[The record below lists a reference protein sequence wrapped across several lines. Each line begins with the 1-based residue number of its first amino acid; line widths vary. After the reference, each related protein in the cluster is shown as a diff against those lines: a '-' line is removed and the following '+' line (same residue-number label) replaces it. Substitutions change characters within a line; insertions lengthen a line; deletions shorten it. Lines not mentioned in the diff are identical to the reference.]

1 MKSAHQ
7 LNRTFFGIPSSG
19 QMLISKLFLLL
30 LCMNLVSCSWI
41 SSRRSLFGGDEEN
54 KSPQADGVATVPK
67 SQFDALNRKYEAL
80 LKERQMENV
89 RGGDANQMMNQME
102 GSNDPAN
109 VVDQIS
115 KIKGGGD
122 LAETVDVFQQA
133 SQQKTSGPSSAGLP
147 VTPMSTGSLDEGLI
161 EDHITKVRRAEKL
174 VSQNKYDASIN
185 LIKELE
191 KSPVRQVV
199 VRAKFLMG
207 EILFGQGE
215 YDLAL
220 QVYEEVLTDH
230 AFSGLVIK
238 TLGRLI
244 VCSDK
249 LKLAGKQE
257 KYYSILHDFFEQG
270 T

>member
-1 MKSAHQ
+1 MKSAHS
-7 LNRTFFGIPSSG
+7 LDRMFFGASHICR
-19 QMLISKLFLLL
+19 LTLFVIVLNSLS
-30 LCMNLVSCSWI
+30 SCSWVT
-41 SSRRSLFGGDEEN
+41 SRRSLFGGDEEE
-54 KSPQADGVATVPK
+54 QAAGAKASVPK
-67 SQFDALNRKYEAL
+67 SQYDALAKKYEAL
-80 LKERQMENV
+80 LKERRMDQV
-89 RGGDANQMMNQME
+89 QGPQANDMMNQME
-102 GSNDPAN
+102 SGSNPAD
-109 VVDQIS
+109 VVDQLS
-115 KIKGGGD
+115 KVKNSSE

-133 SQQKTSGPSSAGLP
+133 KRAQGVQTSAPR
-147 VTPMSTGSLDEGLI
+147 PMSTGEIDSALI
-161 EDHITKVRRAEKL
+161 EDHIAKVRKAEKL
-174 VSQNKYDASIN
+174 VAQNKYDASIN
-185 LIKELE
+185 MIKELE

-220 QVYEEVLTDH
+220 QVFEEILENH

-257 KYYSILHDFFEQG
+257 KYYSILHDFFEEG
-270 T
+270 A

>member
-1 MKSAHQ
+1 MKSAHS
-7 LNRTFFGIPSSG
+7 LDRMFFGTS
-19 QMLISKLFLLL
+19 QLCRLTLFVICLNSLT
-30 LCMNLVSCSWI
+30 SCSWVT
-41 SSRRSLFGGDEEN
+41 SRRSLFGDDKQEASGETA
-54 KSPQADGVATVPK
+54 KVSVPK
-67 SQFDALNRKYEAL
+67 AQYDALAQKYEAL
-80 LKERQMENV
+80 LKERRMDQV
-89 RGGDANQMMNQME
+89 QGSQADQMMNQME
-102 GSNDPAN
+102 SDAPPSD
-109 VVDQIS
+109 VVDQLS
-115 KIKGGGD
+115 KVKNSSE

-133 SQQKTSGPSSAGLP
+133 KKANGGAQGFQK
-147 VTPMSTGSLDEGLI
+147 PMSTGEIDSALI
-161 EDHITKVRRAEKL
+161 EDHISKVRKAEKL
-174 VSQNKYDASIN
+174 VAENKYDASIN
-185 LIKELE
+185 MIKELE

-220 QVYEEVLTDH
+220 QVFEEILENH

-257 KYYSILHDFFEQG
+257 KYYSILHDFFEEG
-270 T
+270 A

>member
-1 MKSAHQ
+1 MKSAQQ
-7 LNRTFFGIPSSG
+7 LNRTFFGTSSIG
-19 QMLISKLFLLL
+19 QKLIQKIFLGL
-30 LCMNLVSCSWI
+30 LCTTLASCSWVT
-41 SSRRSLFGGDEEN
+41 SRRSLFGGDDAE
-54 KSPQADGVATVPK
+54 KSGGDAVATVPK
-67 SQFDALNRKYEAL
+67 SQFEALNKKYEAL

-89 RGGDANQMMNQME
+89 QGGDANQMMNQME
-102 GSNDPAN
+102 SNKDPSD

-115 KIKGGGD
+115 KVKGSND
-122 LAETVDVFQQA
+122 LAETVDVFEQTKGRSSQA
-133 SQQKTSGPSSAGLP
+133 ALP
-147 VTPMSTGSLDEGLI
+147 VKAMSTGEIDGALI
-161 EDHITKVRRAEKL
+161 EDHITKVRKAEKL
-174 VSQNKYDASIN
+174 VAQNKYDASIN

-220 QVYEEVLTDH
+220 QVFEEILEKH

-270 T
+270 A

>member
-7 LNRTFFGIPSSG
+7 LNRKFFGTSSNC
-19 QMLISKLFLLL
+19 QSIASQILLLL
-30 LCMNLVSCSWI
+30 LCTTLVSCSWVT
-41 SSRRSLFGGDEEN
+41 SRRSLFGGDEEAA
-54 KSPQADGVATVPK
+54 KKGDAVATVPK
-67 SQFDALNRKYEAL
+67 SQFDALNKKYEAL

-89 RGGDANQMMNQME
+89 QEGDANQMMNQME
-102 GSNDPAN
+102 ANQDPSD
-109 VVDQIS
+109 VVDKIS
-115 KIKGGGD
+115 KVKPSND
-122 LAETVDVFQQA
+122 LAETVDVFQQTNNVSTA
-133 SQQKTSGPSSAGLP
+133 ALP
-147 VTPMSTGSLDEGLI
+147 VKPMSTGEIDGALI
-161 EDHITKVRRAEKL
+161 EDHITKVRKAEKL
-174 VSQNKYDASIN
+174 VAQNKYDASIN

-220 QVYEEVLTDH
+220 QVYEEILENH

-270 T
+270 A